1 MIRPIIIDKRTQGE
15 CKIQLTIAINFIS
28 SKDTDEMPTVHSKS
42 DNIEIM
48 LGNETD
54 ENTEELFD
62 SLLQKYQKRL
72 KRINEGK

>member
-1 MIRPIIIDKRTQGE
+1 MIRPIIADKRTQGE

-54 ENTEELFD
+54 ENIEELFD

-72 KRINEGK
+72 RRINEGK

>member
-1 MIRPIIIDKRTQGE
+1 
-15 CKIQLTIAINFIS
+15 
-28 SKDTDEMPTVHSKS
+28 MPTVHSKS